1 MKALVIEVR
10 EWVNFAVGG
19 VALLLAWL
27 WRPRKERRNVTIEA
41 PAAQADW
48 SMPTP
53 TKADLH
59 LAQVMSIV
67 NPGTHAAHP
76 AVLDS
81 MAEVSP
87 YEFPP
92 N

>member
-1 MKALVIEVR
+1 VKALLIEVR

-19 VALLLAWL
+19 VALKLAWL
-27 WRPRKERRNVTIEA
+27 WRPRKERRDVTIEA

-53 TKADLH
+53 TRADLH
-59 LAQVMSIV
+59 LAQVISIV
-67 NPGTHAAHP
+67 NPGTHAGHA
-76 AVLDS
+76 AALDS
-81 MAEVSP
+81 MAEVSQ

-92 N
+92 S